1 MEQDMN
7 DLYILRDIDNRD
19 DSGAPFE
26 TEPATLADLA
36 AYIAGPLL
44 SDLIDH
50 SNADELWQISAEMR
64 EGRLSDE
71 AEARLRRLGVYIRR
85 AES

>member
-1 MEQDMN
+1 MTDH
-7 DLYILRDIDNRD
+7 YILRDVDNRD
-19 DSGAPFE
+19 DSGAPYE
-26 TEPATLADLA
+26 TKPTTLAGLA
-36 AYIAGPLL
+36 GYIDGPLL

-50 SNADELWQISAEMR
+50 SNDDELWQISAEMR